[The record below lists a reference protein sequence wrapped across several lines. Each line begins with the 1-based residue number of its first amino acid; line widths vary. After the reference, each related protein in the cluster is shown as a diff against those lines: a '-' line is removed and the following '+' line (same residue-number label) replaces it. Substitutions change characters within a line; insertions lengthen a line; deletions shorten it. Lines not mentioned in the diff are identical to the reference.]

1 MSRQQSNS
9 NARHYSR
16 GVSIFLVLPLLGLM
30 AFGFVYPVGNLLLGS
45 LFTPEFSL
53 SQYERIFETPLYLK
67 VLLRTFTVSLYVMVA
82 AALLGYPI
90 AVAMARVKRR
100 LGLIIVACV
109 LISLWTSV
117 LVRSY
122 SWIVLLQRN
131 GVINSLLTDAGLID
145 QPLRLLYTEGAV
157 IMAMTHVLLPYMIL
171 PIFSAVRTIPVE
183 LENAARNLGANGWQ
197 TFVDIMLPLSMP
209 GVFAGCLLTFIL
221 ALGFFITPALVG
233 GPQSLM
239 MATLIGQ
246 QVTQTLDWPFASA
259 LSAMLLI
266 ATLIVVAVFRKFL
279 SFDRGAAR
287 V

>member
-1 MSRQQSNS
+1 
-9 NARHYSR
+9 
-16 GVSIFLVLPLLGLM
+16 M